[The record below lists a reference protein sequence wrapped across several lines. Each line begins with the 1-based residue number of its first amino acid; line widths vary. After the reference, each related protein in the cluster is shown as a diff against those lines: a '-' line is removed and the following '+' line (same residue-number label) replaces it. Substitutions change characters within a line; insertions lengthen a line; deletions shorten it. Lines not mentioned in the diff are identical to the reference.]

1 MDDSGRKELVLYLRV
16 FDIVL
21 FIMFSVF
28 GIVGIITLAVV
39 GIPGILFIIPACLAF
54 SYWLGKYRAADLLIK
69 EIENS
74 GKMEENAAAD
84 LVIWDLQTPDT
95 MAYYHPVSA
104 ILYAATSANVRYTMV
119 EGEFLKYDGVL
130 KMDFAAIAE
139 EAMRLQKNLLSRGKG
154 TAKVYY

>member
-1 MDDSGRKELVLYLRV
+1 MLEKFNRDDAYIHPAIEVWQKLMAGHA
-16 FDIVL
+16 
-21 FIMFSVF
+21 VF
-28 GIVGIITLAVV
+28 GAGT
-39 GIPGILFIIPACLAF
+39 G
-54 SYWLGKYRAADLLIK
+54 R
-69 EIENS
+69 
-74 GKMEENAAAD
+74 MEENAVAD

-104 ILYAATSANVRYTMV
+104 ILYAANSSNVRYTMV

-130 KMDFAAIAE
+130 KMDFSGIVR